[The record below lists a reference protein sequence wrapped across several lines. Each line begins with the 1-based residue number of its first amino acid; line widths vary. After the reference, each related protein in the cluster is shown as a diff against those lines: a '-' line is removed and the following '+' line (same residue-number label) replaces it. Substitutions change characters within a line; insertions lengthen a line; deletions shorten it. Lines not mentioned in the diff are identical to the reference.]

1 MRQKPADRRDVK
13 GLSHPK
19 GQTTV
24 YTVNS
29 APSTSDKRI
38 RGHSGLKNLL
48 GAFHA
53 SYRKVLWIDQFELH
67 EHRSLVPIDILVG
80 QLPLSKANDH
90 ETILRKTKIGV
101 LSKSSTGS
109 GCRSSGANAV

>member
-1 MRQKPADRRDVK
+1 M
-13 GLSHPK
+13 
-19 GQTTV
+19 
-24 YTVNS
+24 NS

-80 QLPLSKANDH
+80 QLPLSKANDQ